1 MLSSLSSTGRARA
14 NGVTAGFTNRG
25 HDAGRNRRR
34 PGFSNRRIGQS
45 WSESAVC
52 LLDPRRRC
60 RQQAAQGVE
69 AEVVDGLRQACGS
82 DDNQACC
89 GGRPA
94 RLRSV
99 SLVVRSESQRR
110 VRRGFRSPIAMRER
124 YSRGWPGTEAFARAY
139 AVSKR
144 RVALA
149 TAPGETAGDDAAS
162 RRTPGPHWT
171 ICLETSPQDRRR
183 GRGLRHGSGL

>member
-34 PGFSNRRIGQS
+34 PGFRNRRIGQS

-82 DDNQACC
+82 DEMQQSDLA
-89 GGRPA
+89 PPT
-94 RLRSV
+94 RLDCH
-99 SLVVRSESQRR
+99 E
-110 VRRGFRSPIAMRER
+110 RER
-124 YSRGWPGTEAFARAY
+124 G
-139 AVSKR
+139 
-144 RVALA
+144 
-149 TAPGETAGDDAAS
+149 
-162 RRTPGPHWT
+162 
-171 ICLETSPQDRRR
+171 RRR
-183 GRGLRHGSGL
+183 DRMRASA